1 VSLRLCGLVA
11 CAALASACP
20 GSIEDP
26 ARFRDATVGLDA
38 PPGDASAPD
47 ATVGLDAPSACVDYV
62 ERTLLPET
70 CATAYCHGAAKA
82 AASLDLESPGL
93 ARRLVGVR
101 GSMGCRSVALVDP
114 LRPEAS
120 LMVAKLRATPGCGAR
135 MPLAGTPLTAAQ
147 LECVRAWAEG
157 LAGSLAADAGA
168 DR

>member
-1 VSLRLCGLVA
+1 MSHRGWALLA
-11 CAALASACP
+11 CAALVSACP

-38 PPGDASAPD
+38 PPGAPD
-47 ATVGLDAPSACVDYV
+47 AASACAEYV
-62 ERTLLPET
+62 ERNLLPQT
-70 CATAYCHGAAKA
+70 CATVYCHGAAEA
-82 AASLDLESPGL
+82 AGGLDLESPGL

-101 GSMGCRSVALVDP
+101 GSMSCRGVALVDP
-114 LRPEAS
+114 SRPEAS

-147 LECVRAWAEG
+147 IECVRAWADG
-157 LAGSLAADAGA
+157 LARAASVDAGA